1 MELDAKLLREIVLRL
16 VAAAQPEA
24 VILFGSHARG
34 DARPD
39 SDIDLLVV
47 ADSPQPRHRRSAAL
61 YGVLSDIP
69 LAMDIVVYRPDEI
82 LSWSQVPQAF
92 ITTAVREGTTLYE
105 NHH

>member
-1 MELDAKLLREIVLRL
+1 MKLDPNLLEEIVRRL
-16 VAAAQPEA
+16 VSTAQPEK

-34 DARPD
+34 DARAE

-47 ADSPQPRHRRSAAL
+47 ADSPQPRHRRAVAL
-61 YGVLSDIP
+61 YGALSDIP
-69 LAMDIVVYRPDEI
+69 LGMDIVVYRPEEI

-105 NHH
+105 KHR